1 MSLYMGRNE
10 TSHAVTEALELLR
23 KYPFQW
29 LSYNPNDPLANSVVT
44 YLKKQG
50 KIVVNRFHQFQA
62 APTHKTNP
70 APGPAERSARIHKI
84 RKPLAVALKKAIR
97 EGNIKKEW
105 ETRQKIRKLDY
116 FMYSPRKIKRR
127 K

>member
-1 MSLYMGRNE
+1 MSIYMGRSE
-10 TSHAVTEALELLR
+10 TADAVAKALELLR
-23 KYPFQW
+23 NYPHRLF
-29 LSYNPNDPLANSVVT
+29 SYNPNDPLANSVVT

-50 KIVVNRFHQFQA
+50 KIVVKRFHQFQA
-62 APTHKTNP
+62 APKHKTNP
-70 APGPAERSARIHKI
+70 APGPAERSERIHKI
-84 RKPLAVALKKAIR
+84 RKPLVVTLKKAIR
-97 EGNIKKEW
+97 DGNIKKEW